1 MTAPVIE
8 LAPVDRC
15 PSCFPGDNPTP
26 CLPLSYADL
35 DGCTIAAYFH
45 SCGMAWAT
53 KFDEHWWPVDR
64 SLAPVIP
71 AESPDRSAA

>member
-1 MTAPVIE
+1 MTATAE
-8 LAPVDRC
+8 LPPVDAC
-15 PSCFPGDNPTP
+15 PSPDCHPGDNPA